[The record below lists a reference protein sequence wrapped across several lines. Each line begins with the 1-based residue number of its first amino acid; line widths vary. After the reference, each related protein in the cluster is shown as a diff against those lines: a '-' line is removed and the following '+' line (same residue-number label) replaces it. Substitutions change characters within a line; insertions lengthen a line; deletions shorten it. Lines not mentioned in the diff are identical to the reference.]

1 MSQIGPIFRALMR
14 NKVGALLI
22 ALQVAVTMT
31 IIVNAIHLINARG
44 DLMGRSSG
52 LDEANQFYVTSVG
65 YANDFDAPYVI
76 DTDLDG
82 IRQLPSVD
90 DAVQINAIPMSN
102 GGWSMGLQTKA
113 GEGENSVPTA
123 LYMTDEHGI
132 NTLDVE
138 LIAGENFKATEISY
152 RDRNT
157 RDWPQSVILTEAL
170 AKSLFPDLSPTEIV
184 GQTVYI
190 QSNEPL
196 TIIGIMDHLQA
207 PWTGWTTVNHSMLV
221 PNKFDSPYSRY
232 LVRAKPGQREQAI
245 EQVEQFMKQREV
257 GRMVRETETMT
268 QVRMDS
274 YRGDSALQAILWTII
289 VVLCIIT
296 ALGIV
301 GLVSFSI
308 NRRRRQIG
316 TRRALGAQK
325 ADIMSY
331 FLTENVM
338 ITSVGVI
345 LGIAGSIA
353 LNMWLVSSFNLPRL
367 SYIYL
372 PIAMIAMWTIGLFAV
387 WGPALRAAQISPA
400 IATRNV

>member
-1 MSQIGPIFRALMR
+1 
-14 NKVGALLI
+14 
-22 ALQVAVTMT
+22 
-31 IIVNAIHLINARG
+31 
-44 DLMGRSSG
+44 
-52 LDEANQFYVTSVG
+52 
-65 YANDFDAPYVI
+65 
-76 DTDLDG
+76 
-82 IRQLPSVD
+82 
-90 DAVQINAIPMSN
+90 
-102 GGWSMGLQTKA
+102 
-113 GEGENSVPTA
+113 
-123 LYMTDEHGI
+123 
-132 NTLDVE
+132 
-138 LIAGENFKATEISY
+138 
-152 RDRNT
+152 
-157 RDWPQSVILTEAL
+157 
-170 AKSLFPDLSPTEIV
+170 
-184 GQTVYI
+184 
-190 QSNEPL
+190 
-196 TIIGIMDHLQA
+196 
-207 PWTGWTTVNHSMLV
+207 MLV

-372 PIAMIAMWTIGLFAV
+372 PIAMIAMWTIGLIAV